1 MRRACRTQAPLCP
14 DYNHYDDEVRSRPE
28 RRIAR
33 TSDLEAL
40 VSRVP
45 VIPFHRLGDMGRSVL
60 MEARVPQQ
68 AVAL

>member
-1 MRRACRTQAPLCP
+1 M
-14 DYNHYDDEVRSRPE
+14 RPE
-28 RRIAR
+28 RRIAWA
-33 TSDLEAL
+33 SDLEAL